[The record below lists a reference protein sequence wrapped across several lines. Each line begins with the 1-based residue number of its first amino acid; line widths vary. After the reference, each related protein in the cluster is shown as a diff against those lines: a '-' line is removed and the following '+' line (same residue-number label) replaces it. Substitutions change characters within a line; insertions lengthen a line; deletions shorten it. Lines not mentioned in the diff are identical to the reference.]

1 MRNLEII
8 EAQGRMFQLKRKI
21 PESRINMDKFEDG
34 ISLLKQFYHVDTIF
48 KAKGLFWFCN
58 TIDDI
63 EYEEIPNNLDSKK

>member
-1 MRNLEII
+1 MRGKEII
-8 EAQGRMFQLKRKI
+8 NIQGKLFEVIRKF
-21 PESRINMDKFEDG
+21 PQDRINIEKLENG
-34 ISLLKQFYHVDTIF
+34 VSLLKQFYHVDTIF